1 MRDRAHRVRRH
12 RGEVGQLRS
21 RLVAV
26 DLLQREDVGVER
38 AHRLPQPVEIDL
50 PVHGGPSVQDVERC
64 QPHAKEGTHHQSSHP
79 ADEELPRGRCA
90 HSTSALKADGVPFA
104 LAGGY
109 ALWVHGAPE
118 SAHDVDLVVDED
130 DVEQAVA
137 SLAAAGFRIERPPE
151 DWLFKAFRGDAMVDV
166 LHRLNGQP
174 VDREL
179 LDMAEG
185 FDVLGLHIPV
195 LPATQVITTKL
206 RSMTERYC
214 DSAS

>member
-1 MRDRAHRVRRH
+1 MRRKVPIISEPTPD
-12 RGEVGQLRS
+12 ELREAL
-21 RLVAV
+21 R
-26 DLLQREDVGVER
+26 
-38 AHRLPQPVEIDL
+38 
-50 PVHGGPSVQDVERC
+50 
-64 QPHAKEGTHHQSSHP
+64 
-79 ADEELPRGRCA
+79 

-130 DVEQAVA
+130 DVEKAVA
-137 SLAAAGFRIERPPE
+137 SLAATDFRIERPPE

-166 LHRLNGQP
+166 LHRLNGQR

-179 LDMAEG
+179 LDMAED

-214 DSAS
+214 DFGQLIAPVRAVREQLDWPRIRVETADNDFAAAFLVLMERLGIAEPATADEQR

>member
-1 MRDRAHRVRRH
+1 
-12 RGEVGQLRS
+12 
-21 RLVAV
+21 
-26 DLLQREDVGVER
+26 
-38 AHRLPQPVEIDL
+38 
-50 PVHGGPSVQDVERC
+50 
-64 QPHAKEGTHHQSSHP
+64 
-79 ADEELPRGRCA
+79 
-90 HSTSALKADGVPFA
+90 VPFA

-130 DVEQAVA
+130 DVEKAAA

-151 DWLFKAFRGDAMVDV
+151 DWLFNAYRGDAMVDV
-166 LHRLNGQP
+166 LHRLNGQR

-179 LDMAEG
+179 LAMGED

-214 DSAS
+214 DFGQLIAPVRAVREQLDWPRIRADTADNDFAAAFLVLMERLGIAEPATADDSDDRLRRPAQE